1 MLTKGRRICRKSNG
15 PVMAV
20 GCTVISRQFPGKCP
34 LAQAHAG
41 NICPSSSRL
50 AALVGPSVLHKV
62 TRISASLERVC
73 ILHVCFSSDHVSSFR
88 SKGNHSMP
96 IPITTITTTSPFG
109 TWDTQVPELDL
120 CNLLTPRSPAFLP
133 PHVPNKIAQTHYL
146 IP

>member
-20 GCTVISRQFPGKCP
+20 GCTIISRQFPGKCP

-50 AALVGPSVLHKV
+50 AALVGPSVLRKV